1 MRIFAEAASHP
12 VLPGW
17 DMDDRNW
24 TWKELDSWSV
34 RILWF
39 ANFFPLPK
47 SKSLQVVYFWCFGA
61 QAFAGTSGGC
71 QRHRFNAMKVY
82 LALSLAFVCLVRGD
96 DVHHLR
102 GDAQKSTAT
111 EMPVPANDEVGA
123 VGNEPSQ
130 KQEVAETPKG
140 TENEA
145 SPTPAEEV
153 GAVAKEP
160 ETNGNDKLPTQ
171 ENAKGTEH
179 EAQVENGKE
188 AGVVAKEPSPKDTAA
203 KPQQGT
209 PPRTG
214 VHEPD
219 EEAVY
224 ALYYPEEEEW
234 GYDYGPDEDI
244 PEWDDRAQWDFDDY
258 DYPDPEDFEEPVVKE
273 SDPSDPSHPS
283 GTEAVAASAATAG
296 AAVAAGKQTTP
307 WTPSWTLGTP
317 SWTLGTPSRTLGTP
331 SRTLGTTRT
340 TLGEAIPTRRGGRWH
355 GESGCTIFW
364 FFFLRC

>member
-47 SKSLQVVYFWCFGA
+47 SKSFQVVYFWCFGA

-296 AAVAAGKQTTP
+296 AAVAAGKQT
-307 WTPSWTLGTP
+307 SL
-317 SWTLGTPSRTLGTP
+317 L
-331 SRTLGTTRT
+331 
-340 TLGEAIPTRRGGRWH
+340 RRWGRPGRRPGRW
-355 GESGCTIFW
+355 GRRPGRWGRRPGRWGRPGRPWGRPYRPGGAEDGTVKVAAPSFD
-364 FFFLRC
+364 FFF

>member
-1 MRIFAEAASHP
+1 MIRQF
-12 VLPGW
+12 L
-17 DMDDRNW
+17 
-24 TWKELDSWSV
+24 
-34 RILWF
+34 
-39 ANFFPLPK
+39 PLPK

-188 AGVVAKEPSPKDTAA
+188 AGVVAKNLPPKT
-203 KPQQGT
+203 QQQSHKA
-209 PPRTG
+209 PLL
-214 VHEPD
+214 VLEFMNLMK
-219 EEAVY
+219 EAVY
-224 ALYYPEEEEW
+224 ALYYPE
-234 GYDYGPDEDI
+234 
-244 PEWDDRAQWDFDDY
+244 R
-258 DYPDPEDFEEPVVKE
+258 K
-273 SDPSDPSHPS
+273 S
-283 GTEAVAASAATAG
+283 GVMIMD
-296 AAVAAGKQTTP
+296 
-307 WTPSWTLGTP
+307 LM
-317 SWTLGTPSRTLGTP
+317 RT
-331 SRTLGTTRT
+331 SQNGTTVLSGILMT
-340 TLGEAIPTRRGGRWH
+340 MTILTPKTLR
-355 GESGCTIFW
+355 SQ
-364 FFFLRC
+364 LV